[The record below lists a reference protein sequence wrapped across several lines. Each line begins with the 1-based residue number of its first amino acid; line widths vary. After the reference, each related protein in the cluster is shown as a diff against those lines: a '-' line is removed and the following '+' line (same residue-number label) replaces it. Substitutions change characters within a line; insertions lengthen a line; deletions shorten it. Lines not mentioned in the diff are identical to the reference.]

1 MVVREV
7 AAVSLST
14 IYVEVRKDGSA
25 ASDPLENALAAAVQ
39 GAQQAHPEI
48 LCSAEA
54 LVAYVAERAAHD
66 EARWDDLLLAM
77 GCLRGDP
84 HALGA
89 LEREIL
95 PEVRGALH
103 KLRLPAAAV
112 EDALQSMSSDLLS
125 GPSPKIASY
134 EGKGRLGAWMRV
146 VATRLAL
153 RADKRDKRYVHDD
166 EPAALAVAAGAD
178 PELSFMKEQ
187 YRAEFRAAVA
197 DAIAA
202 IAPKSALVL
211 RQHTVDGLS
220 IDEIGALHQVHR
232 ATAARWVQAA
242 REELLAEI
250 RRCFVGRCKI
260 APDECDSVLRLVQS
274 RLDVT
279 VRRHLVEAA
288 KGPQR

>member
-1 MVVREV
+1 MVRGV
-7 AAVSLST
+7 APLSLST
-14 IYVEVRKDGSA
+14 IYVELRKDGSA
-25 ASDPLENALAAAVQ
+25 ASESLENALIGAVAT
-39 GAQQAHPEI
+39 AQAAHPEVP
-48 LCSAEA
+48 CSAQA
-54 LVAYVAERAAHD
+54 LVAYVAERAPHD
-66 EARWDDLLLAM
+66 SARWDDLLLAM

-84 HALGA
+84 QALA
-89 LEREIL
+89 KLQREVL
-95 PEVRGALH
+95 PEARMALQ
-103 KLRLPAAAV
+103 KLRLPSAAV
-112 EDALQSMSSDLLS
+112 DDALQAMSSDLLS
-125 GPSPKIASY
+125 GPNPKIASY
-134 EGKGRLGAWMRV
+134 EGTGRLGAWLRV

-153 RADKRDKRYVHDD
+153 RADKREKLYVHDE

-220 IDEIGALHQVHR
+220 IDEIGALHSVHR

-242 REELLAEI
+242 REELLKEI

-260 APDECDSVLRLVQS
+260 APDECDSVLRMVQS

-279 VRRHLVEAA
+279 VRRHLVHAA
-288 KGPQR
+288 KGSEG